1 MLISLF
7 DLDVLLEV
15 KDASDISYAT
25 KLNLPGKSHLRQY
38 CISFLMFLPHRG
50 LVN

>member
-1 MLISLF
+1 MLISLL
-7 DLDVLLEV
+7 DLDFLLEV

-38 CISFLMFLPHRG
+38 FISYVSATPG
-50 LVN
+50 SS